1 MNRTPVMIIVDSNI
15 MVKDRIR
22 KILSDQ
28 EMIIHEAL
36 NRRELLNLMEE
47 HKNNVDLIVTDIELD
62 TDRDFDGISLIR
74 VVKSRSDMIPVV
86 VLTSESRKDV
96 ITQYLMA
103 GSADYILKPFEDQ
116 YLKEKLLRH
125 INIESLSEFT
135 VLKFSL
141 MNYLEHEIYKAK
153 KGRYAFTLVKNSFV
167 LQEDLGEDAAN
178 HDFYRYA
185 RDVYKTI
192 KELFWESDL
201 YIQHGYHSHLGF
213 FPFCDHASSRILSK
227 KIAEAYQT
235 YQMTHPEMLDYTLVQ
250 RFSTYPSDGET
261 PGELLAALETDRS

>member
-1 MNRTPVMIIVDSNI
+1 MIIVDSNI

-28 EMIIHEAL
+28 EMKIYEAL

-74 VVKSRSDMIPVV
+74 IVKSRSDMIPVV
-86 VLTSESRKDV
+86 VLTSESKKDV
-96 ITQYLMA
+96 ITQYLLA

-141 MNYLEHEIYKAK
+141 MNYLEHEIYKAR
-153 KGRYAFTLVKNSFV
+153 KGRYAFTLLKNTFV
-167 LQEDLGEDAAN
+167 HEPANQDAPGEQ
-178 HDFYRYA
+178 DFYRHAREVYA
-185 RDVYKTI
+185 TMKA
-192 KELFWESDL
+192 LFWESDL

-227 KIAEAYQT
+227 KIAEAYQA
-235 YQMTHPEMLDYTLVQ
+235 YQMTQPEMLDYTLVQ
-250 RFSTYPSDGET
+250 RFSTYPCDGET
-261 PGELLAALETDRS
+261 PRELLEALETDRS